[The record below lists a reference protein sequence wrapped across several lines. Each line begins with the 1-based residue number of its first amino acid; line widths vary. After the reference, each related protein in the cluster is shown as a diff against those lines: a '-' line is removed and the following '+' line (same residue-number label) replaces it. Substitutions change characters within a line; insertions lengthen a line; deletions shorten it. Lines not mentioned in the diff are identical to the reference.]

1 MSQECLHSRG
11 LEPSACKADALLLPY
26 GLFFFVGL
34 DVFGYKKMECLGSA
48 CTLGGSDPL
57 LVRQMLSFS
66 LTGCAFGYKKME
78 VTGLEPV
85 TLCL

>member
-1 MSQECLHSRG
+1 MECLG
-11 LEPSACKADALLLPY
+11 SACTLGGSNPLLVRQMLSFT
-26 GLFFFVGL
+26 LT
-34 DVFGYKKMECLGSA
+34 DCVFGYKKMECLGSA